1 MTVNLYLNDVLKD
14 TRTVTL
20 SQQGDSVTLT
30 WPGLHSVTITLVSV
44 SIQPSP
50 MDGRIDEF
58 KVTQLKYA
66 QGVTLGNNRAS
77 VRVSERITAY
87 YTDWYDPDLSSSD
100 RVDVPG
106 SPFGYS
112 HPYGDGNTWTER
124 NYHEPNWHS
133 TSNRGEYNDALRES
147 STTINLR
154 LVRRS
159 FSYLP
164 IRNGANTG
172 LVRGN
177 TIQLVLRDGDA

>member
-66 QGVTLGNNRAS
+66 QGVTPGNNRAS
-77 VRVSERITAY
+77 VRVSERATAY
-87 YTDWYDPDLSSSD
+87 YTDWYTGQTTSD
-100 RVDVPG
+100 RVDVHG
-106 SPFGYS
+106 SPFETS
-112 HPYGDGNTWTER
+112 HPYGDNNTWTENHYR
-124 NYHEPNWHS
+124 DPNYHVSYSGGNYFDW
-133 TSNRGEYNDALRES
+133 LREA
-147 STTINLR
+147 STTINIKLR
-154 LVRRS
+154 RRN
-159 FSYLP
+159 FTYLP